1 MSGRERHVRDV
12 FARELAAIGDAALRD
27 KVVRTWVRAMEMSG
41 ATDLARDVPGLKKI
55 AKKGTPPEGLGL
67 EHVRG
72 VVRFAEAIAAAEEAA
87 HGATPDRDVVVAGAL
102 LHDVGKLLEK
112 APADRHPLAGTL
124 VRHAFSGVHVAMLE
138 DVPAEVLHI
147 IAYHAAEG
155 HRIQRTLECHIVYMA
170 DNLSVDAL
178 ERRELGTGLAEP
190 YVYVPEA

>member
-1 MSGRERHVRDV
+1 MSEREQHVRET
-12 FARELAAIGDAALRD
+12 FARELAAIGDGGLRE

-41 ATDLARDVPGLKKI
+41 ATDLARDIPGLKKI
-55 AKKGTPPEGLGL
+55 ARKGTAPEGIGL

-72 VVRFAEAIAAAEEAA
+72 VVRFAEAIADAEVAA
-87 HGATPDRDVVVAGAL
+87 HGATPDRDVVVAGAF

-112 APADRHPLAGTL
+112 APPDRHPLAGTL

-138 DVPAEVLHI
+138 DVPPEILHI

-155 HRIQRTLECHIVYMA
+155 HRIQRTLECHIVYTA
-170 DNLSVDAL
+170 DILSVDAL
-178 ERRELGTGLAEP
+178 QRRELGSGFSEP